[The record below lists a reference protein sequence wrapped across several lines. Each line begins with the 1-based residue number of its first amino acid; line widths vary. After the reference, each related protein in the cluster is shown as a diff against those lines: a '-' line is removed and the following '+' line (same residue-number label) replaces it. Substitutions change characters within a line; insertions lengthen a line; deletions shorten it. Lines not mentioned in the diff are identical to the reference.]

1 MSHARFA
8 KKKGKITEGEKKC
21 VTITY
26 GHDIKGKTLC
36 LIFDKVVMK
45 E

>member
-1 MSHARFA
+1 MSHTRFA
-8 KKKGKITEGEKKC
+8 KKKGKIIDGEKRC

-36 LIFDKVVMK
+36 LIFEKISIK